1 MILPFSRTWYAKA
14 GPVRDLYNVGE
25 NPQYSLDVQ
34 CAGGSAVWLLLTR
47 HITEIEDFRNNQEYI
62 TLLVYKTGGK
72 KVFYPCELIFLI
84 PRFGMIITHFFSIP
98 YSFQVLLP

>member
-1 MILPFSRTWYAKA
+1 MVVYSFRTWYAKA

-34 CAGGSAVWLLLTR
+34 CAGGSAVWILLTR

-72 KVFYPCELIFLI
+72 KVFYPCEFLL
-84 PRFGMIITHFFSIP
+84 FFS
-98 YSFQVLLP
+98 FNV

>member
-1 MILPFSRTWYAKA
+1 MQLYYVADSYPRMSAEYNQNIFHRTWHAKA

-34 CAGGSAVWLLLTR
+34 CAGGSAVWILLTR

-72 KVFYPCELIFLI
+72 KVFYPCEFFL
-84 PRFGMIITHFFSIP
+84 
-98 YSFQVLLP
+98 